1 MDPTQARAA
10 GKRKKDG
17 KNARA
22 RKKARLAQVMSKYL
36 TLSVLLIE
44 ECCVGSGNDTSH
56 PFRDFSSESKLT
68 TIGWLRL
75 EYRI

>member
-1 MDPTQARAA
+1 MEPNQAGAA

-17 KNARA
+17 KKARA
-22 RKKARLAQVMSKYL
+22 RKKARLGQVLSNYL

-56 PFRDFSSESKLT
+56 PCRDFSSESKLT

-75 EYRI
+75 KYRK